1 MLLNG
6 DKPTEAADSQPPATQ
21 LQYEDTESNE
31 AREVLMAKMR
41 GQKVERKGLKEKT
54 VTLGDYVEQPR
65 ATRRTAGRG
74 ALR

>member
-6 DKPTEAADSQPPATQ
+6 DKPTEDVDSQPPATQ

-41 GQKVERKGLKEKT
+41 GEKLERRGMKEKA
-54 VTLGDYVEQPR
+54 VTLADYADQPR
-65 ATRRTAGRG
+65 NTRRTGRG